1 MPHKKSDTW
10 STDVPPTPGEV
21 SDDDVLVEEIT
32 LLATEYQALE
42 SSVLSNGTEYYLKV
56 TGTYG
61 YGGWSSPEC
70 VDGSFAY
77 CGQSE
82 IVHVR
87 VWTWNGL
94 NTQLPYPDEYN
105 SDHTYYFYF
114 TGDGTT
120 EEFGF
125 VDNGGYG
132 DNSGSLTIQIWQR
145 SVGTTTTTNYSVS
158 FDYMDGYASSDASS
172 ETIFQGVTSFSVET
186 WYKNPG
192 VVSGPNSSYSNT
204 GSIITNYR
212 RISGGD
218 PYNNFILV
226 FGSNIDSNP
235 GYVNFL
241 GAVSNE
247 QLDDNQWHHIAG
259 VYDHDNS
266 VSYLFI
272 DGVLNDTDNPN
283 DDFISSYNKLYI
295 NNFAPFAGEF
305 HYECDIAG
313 VRITDGVRYESNF
326 TPIRDSNACYITF
339 VMKLTSK
346 RSKIINI

>member
-1 MPHKKSDTW
+1 MLFRS
-10 STDVPPTPGEV
+10 
-21 SDDDVLVEEIT
+21 
-32 LLATEYQALE
+32 
-42 SSVLSNGTEYYLKV
+42 TEYYLKV

-145 SVGTTTTTNYSVS
+145 SVGTTTTTNYSVG
-158 FDYMDGYASSDASS
+158 FNYMDGYASSDASS
-172 ETIFQGVTSFSVET
+172 ETIFQGVTSFSVEV

-192 VVSGPNSSYSNT
+192 IVSGPNDESSHA
-204 GSIITNYR
+204 GIIVTNYR
-212 RISGGD
+212 RLGGGD
-218 PYNNFILV
+218 PYNNFGL
-226 FGSNIDSNP
+226 GIDPSTHNYP
-235 GYVNFL
+235 GYVNFQ
-241 GAVSNE
+241 GAWSDE
-247 QLDDNQWHHIAG
+247 IGRASG
-259 VYDHDNS
+259 RER
-266 VSYLFI
+266 
-272 DGVLNDTDNPN
+272 G
-283 DDFISSYNKLYI
+283 
-295 NNFAPFAGEF
+295 
-305 HYECDIAG
+305 
-313 VRITDGVRYESNF
+313 
-326 TPIRDSNACYITF
+326 
-339 VMKLTSK
+339 
-346 RSKIINI
+346 